1 VYISA
6 QHGIIEFQ
14 SEEIKMEIIEYHI
27 ETNENATQ
35 NLVDNNGNLILDAA
49 TTDEINDYLTLLQ
62 KENVEHLES
71 LKS

>member
-1 VYISA
+1 M
-6 QHGIIEFQ
+6 
-14 SEEIKMEIIEYHI
+14 KIIEYHI